1 MLNLLLLKYA
11 LKTQFTSSALII
23 FLLLLMAACQTTPPR
38 FSKPGEPY
46 KSAREIAEERRQE
59 RRSGKTA
66 RKSGNYSEPVATSKD
81 RSSRTR
87 VRSRNLDRDVAT
99 VIEAAR
105 SYTGTPYKWGGTTR
119 VGMDCSG
126 LLCTSFQSIDV
137 TLPRTSDE
145 QSRYGSRVKL
155 KNVKEGDLVFFG
167 ANRFS
172 RDVTHVGMV
181 TEVISNNEVRFIHAS
196 SSLGVVEN
204 NLYAD
209 HFQKIFL
216 KAVRPPVF

>member
-1 MLNLLLLKYA
+1 M
-11 LKTQFTSSALII
+11 KTHFTSSALII
-23 FLLLLMAACQTTPPR
+23 FLLLLLAACQPTQPR

-46 KSAREIAEERRQE
+46 RSAREIAEEKRQE
-59 RRSGKTA
+59 RRSGKVA
-66 RKSGNYSEPVATSKD
+66 RRTGDSSERIASSKD
-81 RSSRTR
+81 RSSRAR

-99 VIEAAR
+99 VIAAAR

-145 QSRYGSRVKL
+145 QSRYGTKVKL
-155 KNVKEGDLVFFG
+155 RNVKEGDLVFFG

-181 TEVISNNEVRFIHAS
+181 TEVISSDEVRFIHAS

-204 NLYAD
+204 NLHAD
-209 HFQKIFL
+209 YFQKIFL
-216 KAVRPPVF
+216 RAVRPPVF

>member
-1 MLNLLLLKYA
+1 
-11 LKTQFTSSALII
+11 
-23 FLLLLMAACQTTPPR
+23 MAACQATQPR

-46 KSAREIAEERRQE
+46 KSAREIAEEKRQE
-59 RRSGKTA
+59 RRSGKVA
-66 RKSGNYSEPVATSKD
+66 RRAGNHDERIATSKD
-81 RSSRTR
+81 RSSRT
-87 VRSRNLDRDVAT
+87 RSRNLDRDVAT
-99 VIEAAR
+99 VIAAAR
-105 SYTGTPYKWGGTTR
+105 SYTGTPYRWGGTTR

-145 QSRYGSRVKL
+145 QSRYGQKVKL
-155 KNVKEGDLVFFG
+155 KNIKEGDLVFFG

-181 TEVISNNEVRFIHAS
+181 TEVISKDEVRFIHAS

-209 HFQKIFL
+209 YFQKIFL

>member
-1 MLNLLLLKYA
+1 M
-11 LKTQFTSSALII
+11 KTQFTPSALII
-23 FLLLLMAACQTTPPR
+23 FLLLLLAACQPTQPR

-46 KSAREIAEERRQE
+46 RSAREIAEEKRQE
-59 RRSGKTA
+59 RRSGKVA
-66 RKSGNYSEPVATSKD
+66 RKSGGATERIASSKD

-137 TLPRTSDE
+137 KLPRTSDE
-145 QSRYGSRVKL
+145 QSRYGTKVKL
-155 KNVKEGDLVFFG
+155 RNVKEGDLVFFG

-181 TEVISNNEVRFIHAS
+181 TEVISSDEVRFIHAS

-216 KAVRPPVF
+216 RAVRPPVF